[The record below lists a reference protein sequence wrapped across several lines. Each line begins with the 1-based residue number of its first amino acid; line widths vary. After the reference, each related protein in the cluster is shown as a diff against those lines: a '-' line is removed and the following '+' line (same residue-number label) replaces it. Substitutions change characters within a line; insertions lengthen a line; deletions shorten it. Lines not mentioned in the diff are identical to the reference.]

1 MDNNTRLNDARTN
14 LIAELKRSLNFHFRN
29 LSSLLYFLQIRERSQ
44 VGFEIYGSQDYG
56 FFFFSYLQPEEV
68 KIGKWKS
75 HIFINLE
82 IKIKKNCLWAMLGHV
97 LTKGTKTKT
106 YLVHV
111 ASFISISPCFSST
124 IIYETYCIRVYQTF
138 DY

>member
-56 FFFFSYLQPEEV
+56 VFFSFLPTARRSEN
-68 KIGKWKS
+68 WKMEKPYF
-75 HIFINLE
+75 HKFRNKNL
-82 IKIKKNCLWAMLGHV
+82 KKLLMGYVGPRAN
-97 LTKGTKTKT
+97 
-106 YLVHV
+106 
-111 ASFISISPCFSST
+111 
-124 IIYETYCIRVYQTF
+124 
-138 DY
+138 